1 MTDRAEDVLAT
12 PGAPLTRRQA
22 LQQERLTNT
31 GSIVKID
38 AQPHATNSDL
48 PTSNTKP
55 QPLEPERFGAA
66 VAPSN
71 PVLQE
76 PREQVFAPEKPA
88 LTRREMRA
96 MRQAVEAVEP
106 RSTPEP
112 AAPALPRLA
121 TPNPTKANGWA
132 SAPQTTQPSVAVSP
146 ATSEFNILT
155 GLSSREP
162 GWVPDTA
169 SNEKSTWIEPDS
181 PAVLTSRDVSV
192 TTAGSATNALILS
205 TLPQPD
211 VTAPL
216 NETGEILLTGSIDL
230 PLGFGTLGANPSRF
244 DPADIDES
252 FEAEIATTTSDLA
265 PVYASRAIS
274 SQPVE
279 HDLIASPKRR
289 NTTLPMV
296 LMISAGTLAVGVSG
310 LLVAY
315 VFHIL

>member
-1 MTDRAEDVLAT
+1 MTDRAEDVLAA

-31 GSIVKID
+31 GSIVQID
-38 AQPHATNSDL
+38 AQPHAVISD
-48 PTSNTKP
+48 PTTSISKP
-55 QPLEPERFGAA
+55 QAVEPERFRAA
-66 VAPSN
+66 VVPTN
-71 PVLQE
+71 PVPQE
-76 PREQVFAPEKPA
+76 TPEPVFAPEKPA

-106 RSTPEP
+106 RNAPEP
-112 AAPALPRLA
+112 TAPVLPTIV
-121 TPNPTKANGWA
+121 TPQPQKANGWA
-132 SAPQTTQPSVAVSP
+132 TAPKVTQPSVAVSP

-162 GWVPDTA
+162 GWVPSAT
-169 SNEKSTWIEPDS
+169 SSEKSTWIEPDS

-205 TLPQPD
+205 SLPQPD

-230 PLGFGTLGANPSRF
+230 PPGFGTLGANPSRF

-279 HDLIASPKRR
+279 HELIAAPKRR

-296 LMISAGTLAVGVSG
+296 LMIAAGTLAVGVSG